1 MSRTQS
7 ILSAFSLL
15 AILVLMNACKD
26 DDGNPTTDTDKFL
39 YEMAKKTT
47 GFTWY
52 NNSDA
57 LLGKS
62 GGSGHSEP
70 FLRTRYN
77 DVAAAM
83 LDASGKVAAGTVFP
97 DESLVVK
104 ELRNNASSVS
114 TYAIMYKKNGH
125 PDADAGGWVW
135 GYLNSSGEP
144 LFPASSKGS
153 SCRGCHSQ
161 AENIDFTLMN
171 KYFQ

>member
-1 MSRTQS
+1 MKRHK
-7 ILSAFSLL
+7 ILLFTTIAL
-15 AILVLMNACKD
+15 AILASLQACKND
-26 DDGNPTTDTDKFL
+26 DDTGSSQNTDELL
-39 YEMAKKTT
+39 YEMAKKTS

-52 NNSDA
+52 KNDDT
-57 LLGKS
+57 LLNKTS
-62 GGSGHSEP
+62 GSGHSEP

-83 LDASGKVAAGTVFP
+83 LDNDGKVAPGTVFP

-104 ELRNNASSVS
+104 ELRNNATSVN
-114 TYAIMYKKNGH
+114 TYAVMYKKNGH
-125 PDADAGGWVW
+125 PDADVDGWVW

-144 LFPASSKGS
+144 LFPAASKGA

-171 KYFQ
+171 KFF

>member
-1 MSRTQS
+1 MKRTNS
-7 ILSAFSLL
+7 ILLSAAVLL
-15 AILVLMNACKD
+15 VFALSNACKND
-26 DDGNPTTDTDKFL
+26 SASPNDDTDKMLFNL
-39 YEMAKKTT
+39 AKTT
-47 GFTWY
+47 SGFTWY
-52 NNSDA
+52 KNSDS
-57 LLGKS
+57 LLNKS
-62 GGSGHSEP
+62 AGSGHGEP

-114 TYAIMYKKNGH
+114 TYAVMYKKNGH

-135 GYLNSSGEP
+135 GYLNTSGEP
-144 LFPASSKGS
+144 LFPAASKGS

-171 KYFQ
+171 KFFN